1 MLFRSRKC
9 NIKVRQPL
17 TAIMVPVASDR
28 EAKMLEAVRTL
39 VLNEVNVKEMRIVSG
54 DNGILVKRLKP
65 DFKKLGPKFGKS
77 MKAVAAAL
85 TAMDTKA
92 INALEQAGFVE
103 LDLAGIPARVE
114 LADVE
119 VISED
124 IPGWLVANEG
134 TVTVALDITIT
145 DELRREGIARDI
157 INRVQNIRKNRD
169 YAITDRITLTFEES
183 AELEGVLEQFSGY
196 IASQVLATA
205 VTTVPAF
212 KAGATGVEVLDID
225 GMEVRLTIEQN

>member
-1 MLFRSRKC
+1 M
-9 NIKVRQPL
+9 
-17 TAIMVPVASDR
+17 AASS
-28 EAKMLEAVRTL
+28 T
-39 VLNEVNVKEMRIVSG
+39 
-54 DNGILVKRLKP
+54 
-65 DFKKLGPKFGKS
+65 FGKRDRCTDS
-77 MKAVAAAL
+77 VL
-85 TAMDTKA
+85 P
-92 INALEQAGFVE
+92 AGFVE

>member
-1 MLFRSRKC
+1 
-9 NIKVRQPL
+9 
-17 TAIMVPVASDR
+17 
-28 EAKMLEAVRTL
+28 MLEAVRTL

-225 GMEVRLTIEQN
+225 GMEVRITIEQN